1 MSKRTCL
8 VLLVGV
14 NLFLL
19 AALAFTVFPGPKAY
33 AQRVGISGNYMMVT
47 AEIQDGYDALYL
59 VDVAERRMHVLTI
72 EKGGAGRLQHND
84 FRDLKVD
91 FRE

>member
-1 MSKRTCL
+1 MNKRTCI

-19 AALAFTVFPGPKAY
+19 AALVFSVFPGPAAY
-33 AQRVGISGNYMMVT
+33 AQRVGISGNFMMVT

-59 VDVAERRMHVLTI
+59 FDVADRKMYAFSI
-72 EKGGAGRLQHND
+72 EKGGAGRLEVRD
-84 FRDLKVD
+84 FRDLKAD

>member
-1 MSKRTCL
+1 MNKRSWI

-19 AALAFTVFPGPKAY
+19 AALLFSVFPGPEAY
-33 AQRVGISGNYMMVT
+33 AQRVGISGNFMIV
-47 AEIQDGYDALYL
+47 AGEIQDGYDALYL
-59 VDVAERRMHVLTI
+59 FDVAERRMHVFTI
-72 EKGGAGRLQHND
+72 EKGGAGRLQHRD
-84 FRDLKVD
+84 FRDLKAD